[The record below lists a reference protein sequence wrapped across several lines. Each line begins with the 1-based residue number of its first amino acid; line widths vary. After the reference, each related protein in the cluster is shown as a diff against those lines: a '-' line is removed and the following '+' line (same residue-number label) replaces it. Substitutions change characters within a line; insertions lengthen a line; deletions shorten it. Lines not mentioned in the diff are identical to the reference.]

1 MVLIDENDELKLLD
15 QFLYEAYK
23 NATEPPPPE
32 WKDCSLATREA
43 WAAVANA
50 AAEWAAIENA
60 PEE

>member
-23 NATEPPPPE
+23 SATVPPLPE
-32 WKDCSLATREA
+32 WKDCPAPAREA

-50 AAEWAAIENA
+50 AAEWAALENA
-60 PEE
+60 PDE